1 MATSERASRARP
13 LGNVQRQKRDSAVEA
28 LQDGLR
34 TLAATTSAT
43 RELNYNKLT
52 GDGVR
57 DRAAFIAAAHI
68 EIKIEI
74 YRAIMLL
81 QAMTDDT
88 PLDMAAILDR

>member
-1 MATSERASRARP
+1 M
-13 LGNVQRQKRDSAVEA
+13 EA
-28 LQDGLR
+28 LQDALR
-34 TLAATTSAT
+34 TLGATTSAT
-43 RELNYNKLT
+43 RELNYNRMT

-57 DRAAFIAAAHI
+57 DRAALIAAAHI